1 MPSDDAVKH
10 LEFVQAAIDRMARNS
25 FQLKSWSVALT
36 SGLFALS
43 VKEGSAAYVLLAL
56 FAILAL
62 WGLDGYYLLHERLY
76 RALYADV
83 CRQRG
88 AATTTIETFSMS
100 TTPYRNQVP
109 AWLSTLRSPSVIG
122 LHGVLFAVSVFYLI
136 LTH

>member
-1 MPSDDAVKH
+1 MTSEDTVKH
-10 LEFVQAAIDRMARNS
+10 LEFVQSAIDRMARNS

-43 VKEGSAAYVLLAL
+43 VKEDSAAYVLLAL

-88 AATTTIETFSMS
+88 APTTTIETFSMS
-100 TTPYRNQVP
+100 TTPYRGQV
-109 AWLSTLRSPSVIG
+109 ATWLATLRSPSVVG

-136 LTH
+136 FRH

>member
-10 LEFVQAAIDRMARNS
+10 LEFVQAAIDRMARNA
-25 FQLKSWSVALT
+25 FQLKSWSVGLT

-56 FAILAL
+56 FTIAAL
-62 WGLDGYYLLHERLY
+62 WGLDAYYLLHERLY

-88 AATTTIETFSMS
+88 LPTSTIETFSMS
-100 TTPYRNQVP
+100 TKPYRGQVP

-122 LHGVLFAVSVFYLI
+122 LHGVLFVVSAAYL
-136 LTH
+136 LLKH